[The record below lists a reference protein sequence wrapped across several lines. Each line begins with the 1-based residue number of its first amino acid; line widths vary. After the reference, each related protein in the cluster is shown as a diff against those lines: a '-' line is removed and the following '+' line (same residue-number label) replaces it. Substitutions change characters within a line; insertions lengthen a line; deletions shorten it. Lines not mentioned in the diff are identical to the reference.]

1 MARSCTEANI
11 PQDAV
16 AVPVD
21 TLLIVVQGRI
31 DVDVPELFLR
41 VRLQLQQA
49 TNGLGV
55 DIHFVLG
62 RPIMLV
68 MASISTASVAAKNA
82 RADSDVDVAALAE
95 TPLDAGR
102 KIRLISDIAPAT
114 GRPVDLIDLATVG
127 APLLGQILRH
137 GVRIH
142 GDAALHAQWV
152 TRHIFNNE
160 DFMPYVKRMPSGGS
174 GGRLFVERKLDS
186 L

>member
-21 TLLIVVQGRI
+21 TLLIFVQGRI
-31 DVDVPELFLR
+31 DVDVLELFLR

-127 APLLGQILRH
+127 APDSAPWSAHTWRCDPACAM
-137 GVRIH
+137 
-142 GDAALHAQWV
+142 GDSPYLQQRRLHALCQTHTEQRQRW
-152 TRHIFNNE
+152 
-160 DFMPYVKRMPSGGS
+160 
-174 GGRLFVERKLDS
+174 
-186 L
+186 